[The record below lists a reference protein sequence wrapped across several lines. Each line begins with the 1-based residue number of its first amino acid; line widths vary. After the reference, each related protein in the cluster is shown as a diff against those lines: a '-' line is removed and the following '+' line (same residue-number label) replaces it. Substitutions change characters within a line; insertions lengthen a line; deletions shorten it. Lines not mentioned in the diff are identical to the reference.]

1 MRARLRQ
8 WSNDLRADWR
18 SRDLVIAP
26 LCEAALLIVAG
37 LAAWVSHRPLLFAS
51 LGPTIYELV
60 EQPHRE
66 SARPYNLIVGHLVG
80 VLAGFAGLA
89 VSHAW
94 TWPAV
99 TGITDVALARVW
111 AAGLAGLLTVFG
123 TTLLQA
129 MQPAAIST
137 SLVIAL
143 GSMQQWQDGPIIMV
157 SILLMTALGEPV
169 RRWRDNHGTG
179 ATSAGAEL

>member
-1 MRARLRQ
+1 MTSENRE
-8 WSNDLRADWR
+8 LRAGWR
-18 SRDLVIAP
+18 GKDLIIAP
-26 LCEAALLIVAG
+26 LCEAALLMVAG
-37 LAAWVSHRPLLFAS
+37 LAAWITHQPLLFAS

-60 EQPHRE
+60 EQPHRD
-66 SARPYNLIVGHLVG
+66 SARPYNLIVGHLIG

-99 TGITDVALARVW
+99 TGITDVGLARVA

-123 TTLLQA
+123 TTLLDA
-129 MQPAAIST
+129 TQPAAIST

-143 GSMQQWQDGPIIMV
+143 GSMQQWKDGPVIMV
-157 SILLMTALGEPV
+157 SILLITALGEPL
-169 RRWRDNHGTG
+169 RRWRDRKG
-179 ATSAGAEL
+179 ATSGSESVG